1 MTTRV
6 ATLVALATALLA
18 FPAVGDAQTGTP
30 SVTLHEISER
40 VTFRPKGD
48 GDGGAFVIMR
58 SAISPLLGFATLGT
72 PLCPSSLMVTVPE
85 VNSCTVTAI
94 GWDSVSTATGIGPV
108 LGIFDVVINAPG
120 NSSVHIPDLPVISGK
135 FSGTVD
141 LSPAILHGVPLGS
154 ISGTFTITR
163 VADATGRL
171 VSVTASSLPF
181 TGTFRLPFAISPT
194 GSAVKTDQTQV
205 AYYLADDLKTPIPI
219 EWDQHSMG
227 FPTVRLEVN
236 FSR

>member
-1 MTTRV
+1 
-6 ATLVALATALLA
+6 
-18 FPAVGDAQTGTP
+18 
-30 SVTLHEISER
+30 
-40 VTFRPKGD
+40 
-48 GDGGAFVIMR
+48 
-58 SAISPLLGFATLGT
+58 
-72 PLCPSSLMVTVPE
+72 MVTVPE

-94 GWDSVSTATGIGPV
+94 GWDSVSTVTGLGPV
-108 LGIFDVVINAPG
+108 QGIFDVVINAPG

-141 LSPAILHGVPLGS
+141 LSPAIVHGVPLGS

-171 VSVTASSLPF
+171 VSVTTSSLPF

-236 FSR
+236 FSH